1 MDDDTIPDV
10 GFDEMRT
17 VVYRAPPAARPSDVI
32 TTCRVSRRR
41 GLDHRIVVVIC
52 AALILVGAGIYIAGA
67 VLAAGTEPPLERE
80 YRWPPVVATASPR
93 SPAAPDPAP
102 ESPPE
107 PAMASESQVV
117 PEVEPPPSQVVP
129 EVEPP
134 PSQVVPEV
142 EPPPSQEVPEEPPPS
157 QVVGI
162 VPVARPV
169 RARRGKLKILC
180 PEPFLPVI
188 DGRER
193 RTTRPVTLRAGRHRI
208 SVRYPGRNGASEVR
222 TVHIRPDR
230 TTVVF
235 FLGGMS

>member
-117 PEVEPPPSQVVP
+117 PEVEPPPSQ
-129 EVEPP
+129 
-134 PSQVVPEV
+134 
-142 EPPPSQEVPEEPPPS
+142 EVPEEPPPS

>member
-117 PEVEPPPSQVVP
+117 PEVEPPPSQ
-129 EVEPP
+129 
-134 PSQVVPEV
+134 
-142 EPPPSQEVPEEPPPS
+142 EVPEAEPPPS